1 MSDLEFVRMYY
12 DGDVQHEWER
22 LERHRTEF
30 AITWKVLEQYMSP
43 PPARVLDCGS
53 GPGRYAIQLAQRG
66 YAVTLF
72 DLSSENLA
80 YAHRQAQAAG
90 VTLQAYDLGDATDL
104 GRYADE
110 SFEAVLLMGPLYHL
124 LEVEQRQQALRE
136 ARRVVRPGGMLF
148 AAFINRYAGHIQAA
162 RRDPLLPLRE
172 AATSEA
178 ILNTGKLAP
187 KAVQPGAF
195 VAYMAH
201 PNEVGPLIWSA
212 GFEHLE
218 TLSLEGLVGGYEA
231 EVNSLQ
237 GDAWDTWLEIN
248 WQVAREPSLFG
259 ASQHL
264 LAVARRPRW
273 RMVLRKLA
281 GELSQAGIGYTLAG
295 SANLV
300 LHGVPLLVQ
309 DLDLE
314 MSAEAAQRFDERYAS
329 RAIMPLALRQDEHYR
344 SYFGR
349 YEIDGVIVEV
359 MGDLERREGGNWK
372 TTANVHREELDL
384 DGVAV
389 QAAWL
394 EEETLA
400 NLRRGR
406 RERAALCLPYCNKE
420 RLSAL
425 LTRQID
431 TQVI

>member
-1 MSDLEFVRMYY
+1 MTDLESVRMYY
-12 DGDVQHEWER
+12 DGDPQHEWER
-22 LERHRTEF
+22 LERHRTEA
-30 AITWKVLEQYMSP
+30 AITWRVLGQYL
-43 PPARVLDCGS
+43 PPAPADVLDCGG

-72 DLSSENLA
+72 DLSPENLA
-80 YAHRQAQAAG
+80 YARGQAQAAG

-104 GRYADE
+104 GRYGDE

-124 LEVEQRQQALRE
+124 LEVEQRQQALQE
-136 ARRVVRPGGMLF
+136 ARRVLRPGGTLF

-162 RRDPLLPLRE
+162 IRDPLLPLKDAE
-172 AATSEA
+172 NS
-178 ILNTGKLAP
+178 IKLLHTGKLTP
-187 KAVQPGAF
+187 EGVRPGGF

-201 PNEVGPLIWSA
+201 PTEVSALIWSA

-218 TLSLEGLVGGYEA
+218 TLSLEGLVGGYEG
-231 EVNSLQ
+231 EVNALQ
-237 GDAWDTWLEIN
+237 GEAWDTWLEIN
-248 WQVAREPSLFG
+248 WQVARDPSLFG

-281 GELSQAGIGYTLAG
+281 GELGQAGIRCTVTG
-295 SANLV
+295 SANLA
-300 LHGVPLLVQ
+300 LHGVPVAVK
-309 DLDLE
+309 DVDLE
-314 MSAEAAQRFDERYAS
+314 MSAKDAQRFQKRYAGE
-329 RAIMPLALRQDEHYR
+329 AKLPLTLREDEQYR

-349 YEIDGVIVEV
+349 YEIEGVIVEV
-359 MGDLERREGGNWK
+359 MGDLQRRERGSWK
-372 TTANVHREELDL
+372 PTANIHLEQLDL
-384 DGVAV
+384 EGVAV

-406 RERAALCLPYCNKE
+406 RERAALCLPYCDQE
-420 RLSAL
+420 RLAGL
-425 LTRQID
+425 LTRQIE